1 MIVINS
7 HLHRPS
13 FNLAAEEY
21 IFSRQAED
29 VLFLYVNDSSVILG
43 SNQVTV
49 NEVDIAFCTD
59 NRISVRRRMSGGG
72 AVYHDAGNLNYSFI
86 STIREGK
93 PVLSSDFLVPVVD
106 VLNSMN
112 IPVEIGKRKDLWLP
126 GGYKVSGT
134 ASHISRNRQ
143 LHHGTLL
150 YDANLEQLQHSLT
163 VKEKDNNLKGTA
175 SVPSV
180 VKNIRTFLEEQTG
193 MAPDKKEFFELC
205 VKQFSTYYGTSVSL
219 LTQTEV
225 AEILAIENQKYT
237 QHEWNF
243 RK

>member
-1 MIVINS
+1 
-7 HLHRPS
+7 
-13 FNLAAEEY
+13 
-21 IFSRQAED
+21 
-29 VLFLYVNDSSVILG
+29 
-43 SNQVTV
+43 
-49 NEVDIAFCTD
+49 
-59 NRISVRRRMSGGG
+59 
-72 AVYHDAGNLNYSFI
+72 
-86 STIREGK
+86 
-93 PVLSSDFLVPVVD
+93 
-106 VLNSMN
+106 MN

-134 ASHISRNRQ
+134 ASHISKNRQ

-150 YDANLEQLQHSLT
+150 YDANIEQLQKTLT
-163 VKEKDNNLKGTA
+163 VKEKDNSLKGTA

-193 MAPDKKEFFELC
+193 MAPDKKEFFEMC

-237 QHEWNF
+237 QREWNF